1 MQSVQVE
8 QSQSDTYSYAP
19 SDRRTEIA
27 DIEAQMLELIGRL
40 KQLAIGWPGNLHL
53 EESILYQQR
62 ALTSL
67 STVAE
72 TPDEKDLLSQVD
84 WKAFGLRLIQHREAA
99 KMQQKELAGLLDVTP
114 LTIRNIES
122 AAKRPSRDLLFRL
135 LAIPELNLKISDL
148 TGEDSKSRLVATSW
162 VAPQYDPHKMLVEM
176 AAKLNGSG
184 DTMEQTTAYLDS
196 RSAADYL
203 SISLSPAFLSVWSNT
218 APLKEAAERVT
229 AEIGRGTLD
238 IYALGSGDARRE
250 TTFAQ
255 YCLEHVTSPS
265 YLRMHLLDISHTI
278 LMEGYNY
285 AKQHIA
291 KLGATVWAMHGNFH
305 HLSGYPM
312 FETRKKGN
320 SVRVFSMLGNTLANL
335 DNEVRFFRDTLS
347 GCVPGD
353 YFLADF
359 TVAHASADSPDE
371 IRQKDPV
378 LRTPVPAARAN
389 WLGGPL
395 RRYCKELRD
404 VEFSVELDTQCP
416 IRGSYETLYVAT
428 ASMIGGMP
436 PRRFVM
442 FRCKLYDPTKLVE
455 SLASIGW
462 QCELLTPYAGN
473 DRNKI
478 MLMLLRKQ

>member
-1 MQSVQVE
+1 MESIQAE
-8 QSQSDTYSYAP
+8 HPQSDAYSHAP

-72 TPDEKDLLSQVD
+72 MPDEKDLLSQVD

-99 KMQQKELAGLLDVTP
+99 KLQQKELAGLLNVTP

-148 TGEDSKSRLVATSW
+148 TGEDSKTRLVSTSW

-229 AEIGRGTLD
+229 AEIGRG
-238 IYALGSGDARRE
+238 
-250 TTFAQ
+250 
-255 YCLEHVTSPS
+255 
-265 YLRMHLLDISHTI
+265 
-278 LMEGYNY
+278 
-285 AKQHIA
+285 KQ
-291 KLGATVWAMHGNFH
+291 
-305 HLSGYPM
+305 
-312 FETRKKGN
+312 R
-320 SVRVFSMLGNTLANL
+320 SV
-335 DNEVRFFRDTLS
+335 
-347 GCVPGD
+347 
-353 YFLADF
+353 
-359 TVAHASADSPDE
+359 
-371 IRQKDPV
+371 
-378 LRTPVPAARAN
+378 
-389 WLGGPL
+389 
-395 RRYCKELRD
+395 
-404 VEFSVELDTQCP
+404 
-416 IRGSYETLYVAT
+416 
-428 ASMIGGMP
+428 
-436 PRRFVM
+436 
-442 FRCKLYDPTKLVE
+442 
-455 SLASIGW
+455 
-462 QCELLTPYAGN
+462 
-473 DRNKI
+473 
-478 MLMLLRKQ
+478 